1 MKRQEPGRC
10 AAALLLGLCLT
21 VLGCPS
27 PNSSDEDAGHGNA
40 DAGDVRLR
48 RPDGGAV
55 SGGSSSLSSAGT
67 SSVSLGGSS
76 SRAATSQAA
85 SGMTSSS
92 SGGISSNSASSGT
105 ATSLAVGS
113 SSGPQ
118 SSSSL
123 GGGSSSSSSS
133 TGGAPGHIYINS
145 TERLYSFHPATLLVT
160 DLGAFVFQD
169 VGGLP
174 ITGQRMLDIAL
185 AADGRAYGVTYDV
198 DTPAADFFV
207 VTVDVTTRVA
217 RRLGTTK
224 SYSAL
229 GVVPAGMAF
238 PEEVLFAV
246 DNVPFLDALRVDT
259 GALRYSFDAWDGV
272 FQSAGDVAAATGV
285 GVFVSVYDS
294 TNGFRLAQVDTYDG
308 ALSVVGP
315 VGFPNVN
322 GLAFA
327 GGALFGFTRE
337 GNVLAINVQTGAG
350 SVVATHAAEF
360 VGAAGAP

>member
-1 MKRQEPGRC
+1 MV
-10 AAALLLGLCLT
+10 A
-21 VLGCPS
+21 
-27 PNSSDEDAGHGNA
+27 
-40 DAGDVRLR
+40 
-48 RPDGGAV
+48 
-55 SGGSSSLSSAGT
+55 
-67 SSVSLGGSS
+67 
-76 SRAATSQAA
+76 
-85 SGMTSSS
+85 
-92 SGGISSNSASSGT
+92 
-105 ATSLAVGS
+105 
-113 SSGPQ
+113 
-118 SSSSL
+118 
-123 GGGSSSSSSS
+123 
-133 TGGAPGHIYINS
+133 
-145 TERLYSFHPATLLVT
+145 

-169 VGGLP
+169 AGGQP
-174 ITGQRMLDIAL
+174 ITGQRMLDLAL
-185 AADGRAYGVTYDV
+185 AADGRAHGVTYDV

-224 SYSAL
+224 FYSAL
-229 GVVPAGMAF
+229 GVVPAGVAF

-259 GALRYSFDAWDGV
+259 GALRYSFDAWDGA

-285 GVFVSVYDS
+285 GVFVSVFDS

-308 ALSVVGP
+308 ALSVVGT